1 MKEQR
6 RRDEVPQTDGERR
19 NANLVLLAIVIVI
32 VGGGV
37 WLAGAMLDARRA
49 DECMPSGRG
58 LLVFGCINFNALLLI

>member
-6 RRDEVPQTDGERR
+6 RRDEVRQTDGERR

-49 DECMPSGRG
+49 DECMSSGRRNCEAISAP
-58 LLVFGCINFNALLLI
+58 VQPRR

>member
-6 RRDEVPQTDGERR
+6 RRDEVRQTDGERR

-49 DECMPSGRG
+49 DECMS
-58 LLVFGCINFNALLLI
+58 